1 MTSLLQPSYALTL
14 GSQLWTEQLLSLR
27 VELFPAP
34 LLDVVTARLPALA
47 EPDAAV
53 GDPALLSLDGGEG
66 ESDVISGTIASMRRG
81 FSELTVTVL
90 DGGGTLAAYRPAST
104 FENVTAGTLI
114 TSLCA
119 DVGVTTG
126 DVEDGPM
133 LTFYV
138 ADPARTALEHVARL
152 AEWSGALARFTP
164 EGELEAIVVNGAE
177 PELALRYGR
186 ELLSFDDE
194 ELDAPIE
201 SFVVAGEAGVGDAS
215 APEALRPTTDFFAG
229 NRPDGPSATA
239 VWRFE
244 PALRT
249 ASSAQAASASLQR
262 LYNSG
267 RRRTSMQTTLLP
279 ALRPGMVLEIQEL
292 PDGLGGGPSWTESVE
307 HRLSPA
313 GATTRARLSQGGAA
327 FDPSSLLGSLA
338 GAVGGLL

>member
-1 MTSLLQPSYALTL
+1 MTSLLQPSYSLTL

-47 EPDAAV
+47 QPDAAV

-66 ESDVISGTIASMRRG
+66 ESDVVSGTIASMRRG

-90 DGGGTLAAYRPAST
+90 DAGGTLAAYRPAAT
-104 FENVTAGTLI
+104 YEQVTAGTLI
-114 TSLCA
+114 RSLCS
-119 DVGVTTG
+119 DVGVTAG

-133 LTFYV
+133 LAFYV
-138 ADPARTALEHVARL
+138 ADPSRTALEHVARL
-152 AEWSGALARFTP
+152 ARWSGALARFTP
-164 EGELEAIVVNGAE
+164 GGELEAIVVNGAE
-177 PELALRYGR
+177 PELALLYGR
-186 ELLSFDDE
+186 ELLGLDDE
-194 ELDAPIE
+194 KLDAPIE
-201 SFVVAGEAGVGDAS
+201 AFVVAGEAGVGEAS

-249 ASSAQAASASLQR
+249 AASAQAASASLQR
-262 LYNSG
+262 LYASG
-267 RRRTSMQTTLLP
+267 RRRAWLRTTLLP

-307 HRLSPA
+307 HRLS
-313 GATTRARLSQGGAA
+313 QGGEA